1 MHLEGKELCGKNVYC
16 FEKDN
21 KIIMHHFNKKVAE
34 LQFNNSEN
42 VTHIKI
48 YKKRYVKNIL
58 LFIDLKKNLT
68 FDDIIGLPIEF
79 KNVDQLKERLPLSKI
94 LYYGTILNSL
104 TLVKYAVD
112 REVEMD
118 HNTFVHAA
126 KHSKFSLLFHL
137 RNNVSFPEEGMIA
150 ALEHKNYATIKVLC
164 KKIKSVE
171 KYIELISTKE
181 DHKKIKEMLI
191 KELATRYKR

>member
-79 KNVDQLKERLPLSKI
+79 KNLDQLKERLPLSKI

>member
-1 MHLEGKELCGKNVYC
+1 
-16 FEKDN
+16 
-21 KIIMHHFNKKVAE
+21 
-34 LQFNNSEN
+34 
-42 VTHIKI
+42 
-48 YKKRYVKNIL
+48 
-58 LFIDLKKNLT
+58 
-68 FDDIIGLPIEF
+68 
-79 KNVDQLKERLPLSKI
+79 
-94 LYYGTILNSL
+94 
-104 TLVKYAVD
+104 
-112 REVEMD
+112 MD

-150 ALEHKNYATIKVLC
+150 ALEHKNYATIKLLC

>member
-1 MHLEGKELCGKNVYC
+1 MHLEGKELCGKNVCC

-21 KIIMHHFNKKVAE
+21 KIIMHHFNKKVEE
-34 LQFNNSEN
+34 LKFNNSEN

-150 ALEHKNYATIKVLC
+150 ALEYKNYATIKLLC

-171 KYIELISTKE
+171 KYIELISAKE

>member
-79 KNVDQLKERLPLSKI
+79 KNIDQLKERLPLSKI

-104 TLVKYAVD
+104 TLVKYAID

-150 ALEHKNYATIKVLC
+150 ALEHKNYATIKLLC

>member
-79 KNVDQLKERLPLSKI
+79 KNVDQLKERLPLNKI

-150 ALEHKNYATIKVLC
+150 ALEHKNYATIKLLC

>member
-137 RNNVSFPEEGMIA
+137 RNNVSFPEEGMIT
-150 ALEHKNYATIKVLC
+150 ALEHKNYATIKLLC